1 MADLSFAIEI
11 AAPPNLVFAFFVP
24 QRMPYWYGAEMEACF
39 EVLGGASEFETGLK
53 IRITGRVG
61 SKQVSHTAVVTDYE
75 WGRRLEWQFQD
86 AYGVRGLQS
95 WEVSASAQDSR
106 VVMRDRYEM
115 PGRLGGFVDRL
126 VTRHAVARR
135 DRRDLERLKQL
146 VERK

>member
-39 EVLGGASEFETGLK
+39 EVLGGASEFQTGVK
-53 IRITGRVG
+53 IRITGHVG
-61 SKQVSHTAVVTDYE
+61 SKQLAHTAVVTGYE

-146 VERK
+146 VERR

>member
-39 EVLGGASEFETGLK
+39 EVLGGASEFEMGLK

-61 SKQVSHTAVVTDYE
+61 SKQVSHTAVVTGYE

-146 VERK
+146 VERR

>member
-146 VERK
+146 AERR

>member
-39 EVLGGASEFETGLK
+39 EVLGESPEFETGLK

-61 SKQVSHTAVVTDYE
+61 SKQVSHTAVVTGYE

-95 WEVSASAQDSR
+95 WEVSANAQDSR

-146 VERK
+146 VERR

>member
-39 EVLGGASEFETGLK
+39 EVLGGASEFEMGLK

-61 SKQVSHTAVVTDYE
+61 SKQVSHTAVVTGYE

-146 VERK
+146 AERR